1 MQDGKQAV
9 LNDEDFFALRS
20 LVYQNI
26 GVNLTDA
33 KRSLVISRLSKRLR
47 ELNITVF
54 SDYMNLIKTNSDELE
69 ILFNLITTNV
79 TKFFREEHHF
89 NYLTDVYLPNLEQ
102 QAGSDKKTIR
112 AWSAAC
118 STGEEPYTLAMVLHN
133 YFEKK
138 KDWKIKILASDIN
151 TETLSK
157 AENGIYTKDEVSD
170 IPYNLLT
177 KHFMLG
183 TGENKG
189 LFKVKDELKK
199 LISFKQ
205 INLTGNKP
213 FPIGDEL
220 NFIFCRNVFI
230 YFDKETQGKVLSRFN
245 DHLSRD
251 GILFL
256 GHSESIHTPG
266 SKDVWRLIRHT
277 IYEKA

>member
-9 LNDEDFFALRS
+9 LNDEDFLALRS
-20 LVYQNI
+20 LVYQSI
-26 GVNLTDA
+26 GVNLTDT

-54 SDYMNLIKTNSDELE
+54 GDYMNLIKANSDELE

-89 NYLTDVYLPNLEQ
+89 NYLTNQYLPNLEQ
-102 QAGSDKKTIR
+102 RVGSGKKAIR

-138 KDWKIKILASDIN
+138 KDWNIRILASDIN

-157 AENGIYTKDEVSD
+157 AESGIYTKDEVSD
-170 IPYNLLT
+170 IPYELLT
-177 KHFMLG
+177 RYFKLG

-199 LISFKQ
+199 IISFKQ
-205 INLTGNKP
+205 INLTGNNP
-213 FPIGDEL
+213 YPIGDEL

-230 YFDKETQGKVLSRFN
+230 YFDRDTQSKILARFN

-256 GHSESIHTPG
+256 GHSESIHSPG
-266 SKDVWRLIRHT
+266 GKDVWRLIRHT